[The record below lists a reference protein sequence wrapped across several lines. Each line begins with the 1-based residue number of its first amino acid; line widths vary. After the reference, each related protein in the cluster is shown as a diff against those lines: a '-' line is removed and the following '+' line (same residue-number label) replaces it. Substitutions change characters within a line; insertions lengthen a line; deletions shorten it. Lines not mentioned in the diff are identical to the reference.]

1 MTVRVTAVMQEVV
14 ARFENQGETQRHLE
28 ELKSENDREIARL
41 TEERDRL
48 QSDFT
53 EKRYSGEAKLSRL
66 LSELTAE
73 IIGSAKFHNFT
84 VVLSLST
91 SASIGNTV
99 NVGLRLEGNLV
110 CFTQLGNCH

>member
-1 MTVRVTAVMQEVV
+1 MQEVV

-28 ELKSENDREIARL
+28 ELKSENEREIARL

-66 LSELTAE
+66 LSEFTVE
-73 IIGSAKFHNFT
+73 IIGSAKLRNFIL
-84 VVLSLST
+84 VLPLST
-91 SASIGNTV
+91 SASIGNSAVIVRKMKLSQYVT
-99 NVGLRLEGNLV
+99 
-110 CFTQLGNCH
+110 

>member
-1 MTVRVTAVMQEVV
+1 MQEVV

-28 ELKSENDREIARL
+28 ELKSENEREIARL

-66 LSELTAE
+66 LSEFTLK
-73 IIGSAKFHNFT
+73 IIGSAKFRNWCYLYLPQP
-84 VVLSLST
+84 VLTIVLV
-91 SASIGNTV
+91 I
-99 NVGLRLEGNLV
+99 VGKMKQSQYV
-110 CFTQLGNCH
+110 I